1 MFSKI
6 RASYRNAGIV
16 LASSLPVLAMAQTDP
31 FTDAMSDVTT
41 KVTSYGGALVGLAAV
56 AVVFF
61 VAIKYVKKITK
72 AA

>member
-1 MFSKI
+1 MNRISTG
-6 RASYRNAGIV
+6 YRNFCIA
-16 LASSLPVLAMAQTDP
+16 LATAVPVLAFAQADP
-31 FTDAMSDVTT
+31 FAQAISEIET
-41 KVTSYGGALVGLAAV
+41 KVTTYGTSLVGLAAV